1 MEQEKKLHANCTNL
15 LSVIERFN
23 FISSAVATAIVTE
36 SKIKNRVKIVEKLIN
51 VAYQL
56 RLMNNFHYVIAII
69 SGLNNSSVHRLKW
82 TNAKISKQSM
92 KIRTELET
100 LMSMEGSF
108 KNYRAAMAKI
118 KPPCI
123 PYIGVCLTDLTFSED
138 GNPDKIGSLIN
149 FAKFSLIHRVI
160 SSITQYQSP
169 QYSYQLNAEIQSFI
183 QRLPRLSDDEL
194 YKLSLQIE
202 PRNVLSVDI
211 Q

>member
-1 MEQEKKLHANCTNL
+1 VSEA
-15 LSVIERFN
+15 
-23 FISSAVATAIVTE
+23 
-36 SKIKNRVKIVEKLIN
+36 KIKNRVKVMEKLIN
-51 VAYQL
+51 LAYQL
-56 RLMNNFHYVIAII
+56 RLMNNFHYVIALI

-92 KIRTELET
+92 KIRTELEV

-108 KNYRAAMAKI
+108 KNYRAAISKI

-138 GNPDKIGSLIN
+138 GNPDKLGNLIN
-149 FAKFSLIHRVI
+149 FSKFSLINRVI
-160 SSITQYQSP
+160 SSITQYQAP
-169 QYSYQLNAEIQSFI
+169 QYSYPVNTEVQSFI

-202 PRNVLSVDI
+202 PRNALSVDI